1 MKRFAVCLSA
11 LLMLTAV
18 PAFAVDWQPVATSGE
33 KDYVLFVDR
42 ETLQRAGG
50 NVKAWF
56 LLDFAE
62 TLVTSGGKMS
72 FRSIAELNY
81 LNCDDRSKA
90 SVEQRMYA
98 GNMGRGE
105 VVHEQVVKD
114 AALMYTEIIP
124 QSPGE
129 LKFDHVCAPGASAL
143 KRPGTRP

>member
-1 MKRFAVCLSA
+1 
-11 LLMLTAV
+11 MLTAA
-18 PAFAVDWQPVATSGE
+18 PAFAVDWQPVATSGD
-33 KDYVLFVDR
+33 KDYALFIDR
-42 ETLQRAGG
+42 QTLQRSGG

-90 SVEQRMYA
+90 SVQQRMYA
-98 GNMGRGE
+98 DNMGRGE
-105 VVHEQVVKD
+105 VVHEQVVVND

-129 LKFDHVCAPGASAL
+129 LKYNYVCNAGPM
-143 KRPGTRP
+143 P